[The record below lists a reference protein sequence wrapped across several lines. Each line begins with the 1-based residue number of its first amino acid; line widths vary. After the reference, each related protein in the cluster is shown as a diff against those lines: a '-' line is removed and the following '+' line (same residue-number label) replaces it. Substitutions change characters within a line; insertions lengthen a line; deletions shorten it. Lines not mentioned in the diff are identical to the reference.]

1 MKSTELS
8 ILGKERKH
16 VLYTI
21 FNGAKSNSKKKGLRI
36 LQKDPSWERNK
47 FSLKEKWAPFI
58 QHDDFHLKQKISI
71 NSTNLGKLL
80 PWSCLLAKYAFFCF
94 GLK

>member
-8 ILGKERKH
+8 ILGKERGH

-21 FNGAKSNSKKKGLRI
+21 FNGGKSNSEKKGLRI

-47 FSLKEKWAPFI
+47 FSLEEKWAPFI
-58 QHDDFHLKQKISI
+58 QHDDFHLKQKI
-71 NSTNLGKLL
+71 STNLGKLL
-80 PWSCLLAKYAFFCF
+80 PWSCLLAKYAFFVL
-94 GLK
+94 G